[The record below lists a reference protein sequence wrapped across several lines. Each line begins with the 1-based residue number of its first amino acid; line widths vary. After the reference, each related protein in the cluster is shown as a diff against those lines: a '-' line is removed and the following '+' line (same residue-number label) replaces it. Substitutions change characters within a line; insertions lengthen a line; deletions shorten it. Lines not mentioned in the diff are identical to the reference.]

1 MVPLPRAP
9 RDQYRLFAI
18 VLLVGFGAVFHLY
31 VWSPRRIELAELER
45 RVQQTEAANARAQTR
60 TGEVRRVRDE
70 LDAGERQ
77 FAFLQRLVPA
87 EGEVAAI
94 YEAVAAEAQ
103 ALGLELLH
111 VLPGDPAPDSVG
123 YFMRQQWAMQVE
135 GGYHDIGRF
144 LARVAGFA
152 RIVRPEVE
160 EIVPARVTNSGR
172 QLVHARFRLE
182 TFVVP
187 AGDPAPPVDR

>member
-18 VLLVGFGAVFHLY
+18 ILLVGFGAVFHLY
-31 VWSPRRIELAELER
+31 GWSPRRIELAELER
-45 RVQQTEAANARAQTR
+45 RVQQTEAANARAEMR

-70 LDAGERQ
+70 LDVGERQ

-94 YEAVAAEAQ
+94 YETVAAEAQ

-144 LARVAGFA
+144 LTRVAGFA

-182 TFVVP
+182 TFVLS
-187 AGDPAPPVDR
+187 AGDPATPVGR

>member
-18 VLLVGFGAVFHLY
+18 ILLVGFGAVFHLY

-45 RVQQTEAANARAQTR
+45 RVQQTEAANARAEMR

-70 LDAGERQ
+70 LDVGERQ
-77 FAFLQRLVPA
+77 FAFLHRLVPA

-160 EIVPARVTNSGR
+160 EIVPARVTNTGR

-182 TFVVP
+182 TFVLP
-187 AGDPAPPVDR
+187 AGGPAPPFDR